1 MRRRMR
7 MRGMRRGMRFRRR
20 MMFGPRMFW
29 PMMWRPFFWW
39 PRMYLMGSFL
49 FFLFGSNLYK
59 MPRDRVTVIEREAG
73 KPAPDLTEEEL
84 VAAMKKLGITRLE
97 VTPDERDAIK
107 RA

>member
-1 MRRRMR
+1 MRCGRMR
-7 MRGMRRGMRFRRR
+7 MSGMRFR
-20 MMFGPRMFW
+20 PRMFR

-49 FFLFGSNLYK
+49 FFLFGSTLYK

-73 KPAPDLTEEEL
+73 KPASDMTEEEL
-84 VAAMKKLGITRLE
+84 VAAMKRLGITRLE